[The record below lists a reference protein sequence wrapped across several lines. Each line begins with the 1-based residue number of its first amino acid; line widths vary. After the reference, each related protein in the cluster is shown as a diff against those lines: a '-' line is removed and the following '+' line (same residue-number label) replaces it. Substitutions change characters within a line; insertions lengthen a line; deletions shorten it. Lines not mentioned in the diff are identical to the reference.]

1 MGIRKWTVPL
11 AKLWLC
17 FVLAVSAGAM
27 IDGISVKA
35 KYAKNIYGDDRQEEF
50 SMEREVSLNGVSLYG
65 LTQEEAIEQVT
76 ESYHWYMTVYYG
88 KHPQRV
94 KNLMEVW
101 VRDAVEAIYDGEE
114 ELPEYDFEKAA
125 EQEAERIAKK
135 WESEAAEPCLSSYD
149 AESGEF
155 LFEEGSSG
163 KSVDTKELANEIL
176 EAVESGDY
184 QARITAK
191 VYQEIPE
198 KDVDERKEQYQI
210 LSTFTTQA
218 DPSGNRGENIRL
230 ACEALNG
237 MIVEAGEEFSFND
250 ATGPRTTE
258 KGYLPATAYQ
268 NGVAVQEPGGGVCQ
282 VSTTLY
288 NAVIQAGLKST
299 ERHAHS
305 YEPTYVTPGNDATV
319 SYGGPDFKFVNNSDD
334 AVGILASFENGEV
347 KISIYGIPV
356 LEEGEKVYMES
367 ENTGGKTWQTYLVR
381 YQDGEVV
388 EKEKFHISIYK

>member
-1 MGIRKWTVPL
+1 MGIRRWSVPL
-11 AKLWLC
+11 AKLWLW
-17 FVLAVSAGAM
+17 FFLAAAVSVLMEGVDAE
-27 IDGISVKA
+27 A
-35 KYAKNIYGDDRQEEF
+35 KYAKSIYGDDRQEEF
-50 SMEREVSLNGVSLYG
+50 SMEREVSLNGVSLNG
-65 LTQEEAIEQVT
+65 LTQEEAIAKVLA
-76 ESYHWYMTVYYG
+76 SYHWHMTVYYG

-94 KNLMEVW
+94 RNLMEEW

-114 ELPEYDFEKAA
+114 ELPKADFEKAA
-125 EQEAERIAKK
+125 KQEAERIAKK
-135 WESEAAEPCLSSYD
+135 WECEVTEPRLSGYGT
-149 AESGEF
+149 ESGEF

-163 KSVDTKELANEIL
+163 KSVDTEELAQEIL
-176 EAVESGDY
+176 DAVENKEY
-184 QARITAK
+184 QARIHAK
-191 VYQEIPE
+191 VHREVPAE
-198 KDVDERKEQYQI
+198 SVEEVKEQYEI

-237 MIVEAGEEFSFND
+237 MIVEPGEEFSFND

-268 NGVAVQEPGGGVCQ
+268 DGVAVQEPGGGVCQ

-347 KISIYGIPV
+347 KISIYGVPI
-356 LEEGEKVYMES
+356 LKEGEEVRMES